1 MTSDRNR
8 ITALCLGLAATAVL
22 AGTASAQQRPMSI
35 NQWLQA
41 ERNNANM
48 ERAIREYERAR
59 FGTASQQ
66 PQQPHRSQPQY
77 RAPQP
82 AYQQPYSPPQQAQT
96 PQAAPQQP
104 VQPQPLTPNPQQP
117 QPYQGQQPV
126 YPQQQQQYQQPPQ
139 PYPYQAQPN
148 GGLPQHSNQ
157 PNTYQA
163 PPDALEK
170 IDKEYK
176 NRSVGYSS
184 TATGYYVSAHLGWSF
199 VGGSTYD
206 FGAVEVDADMS
217 MLSFQASSALGYK
230 LGNGLSL
237 EFAGTYQRS
246 AVDELTLEIPIAG
259 LSASTD
265 DVNGSV
271 SILAMMANA
280 KYELPLGQNISPY
293 VLGGIGPGMHF
304 INDVQE
310 TGDSVSIDDSGL
322 VFAYQFGAGVMVP
335 LNSRTSLDIGYR
347 YFGTTGADMEVS
359 GVEFEADFSNHSL
372 MLGLTH
378 QL

>member
-66 PQQPHRSQPQY
+66 PQQPYRSQPQY

-82 AYQQPYSPPQQAQT
+82 TYQQPYSPPQQAQT

-117 QPYQGQQPV
+117 QPHQGQQPV
-126 YPQQQQQYQQPPQ
+126 YPQQQYQPSPQ
-139 PYPYQAQPN
+139 PYPYQTQS
-148 GGLPQHSNQ
+148 GGALPQHSNQ

-170 IDKEYK
+170 IDNEY
-176 NRSVGYSS
+176 NPERL
-184 TATGYYVSAHLGWSF
+184 TGGPSRFYLGGHLGWPF
-199 VGGSTYD
+199 LMT
-206 FGAVEVDADMS
+206 ANVDAATADNELDMS
-217 MLSFQASSALGYK
+217 MLAFRAGGTVGYQFGKGFSAE
-230 LGNGLSL
+230 L
-237 EFAGTYQRS
+237 EGSYQLAEQKGS
-246 AVDELTLEIPIAG
+246 ADGMIA
-259 LSASTD
+259 
-265 DVNGSV
+265 V
-271 SILAMMANA
+271 LAFMPMARFEFNR
-280 KYELPLGQNISPY
+280 GHNSISPY
-293 VLGGIGPGMHF
+293 ITGGLGF
-304 INDVQE
+304 AQFSADDLQQLL
-310 TGDSVSIDDSGL
+310 TGATDSDSGL
-322 VFAYQFGAGVMVP
+322 AMAYQFGTGVTYP
-335 LNSRTSLDIGYR
+335 ITGKTSLDFGYR
-347 YFGTTGADMEVS
+347 YFGTTDADLELFDIEYS
-359 GVEFEADFSNHSL
+359 GNMSSHTL
-372 MLGLTH
+372 LLGIKH

>member
-1 MTSDRNR
+1 MTSNRNR
-8 ITALCLGLAATAVL
+8 LTGICIGLAVATL
-22 AGTASAQQRPMSI
+22 AASAATAQQRPMSI
-35 NQWLQA
+35 NEWLQA
-41 ERNNANM
+41 ERGNANM
-48 ERAIREYERAR
+48 ERAVREYERAR

-66 PQQPHRSQPQY
+66 PQQP
-77 RAPQP
+77 P
-82 AYQQPYSPPQQAQT
+82 AYQQPYYPPQQAQT
-96 PQAAPQQP
+96 PQAAPAQP
-104 VQPQPLTPNPQQP
+104 VQPQPLIPNQPQQ
-117 QPYQGQQPV
+117 YQQPV
-126 YPQQQQQYQQPPQ
+126 YPQQQYQQPPQ

-163 PPDALEK
+163 PPNALEK

-246 AVDELTLEIPIAG
+246 TVDELTLEIPIAG
-259 LSASTD
+259 LSESTD

-280 KYELPLGQNISPY
+280 KYELPFGQNISPY

>member
-82 AYQQPYSPPQQAQT
+82 AYQQSYSPPQQAQT

-126 YPQQQQQYQQPPQ
+126 YPQQQYQPSPQ
-139 PYPYQAQPN
+139 PYPYQTQS
-148 GGLPQHSNQ
+148 GGALPQHSNQ

-170 IDKEYK
+170 IDKEYDP
-176 NRSVGYSS
+176 
-184 TATGYYVSAHLGWSF
+184 TGSGGSPINGFYVDAHLGLPLVPQQAYTDSSS
-199 VGGSTYD
+199 VGGAD
-206 FGAVEVDADMS
+206 FSPLGLYVDA
-217 MLSFQASSALGYK
+217 ALGYK
-230 LGNGLSL
+230 FNDKFSVEL
-237 EFAGTYQRS
+237 EGGYQLVEYDEPRVAG
-246 AVDELTLEIPIAG
+246 G
-259 LSASTD
+259 
-265 DVNGSV
+265 V
-271 SILAMMANA
+271 SIISVLAN
-280 KYELPLGQNISPY
+280 GQYTHALRDGSAWYATGGMGLAQHKISDADVSGTSTSFDGSDIVLAY
-293 VLGGIGPGMHF
+293 QLGGGFLYPMS
-304 INDVQE
+304 
-310 TGDSVSIDDSGL
+310 T
-322 VFAYQFGAGVMVP
+322 
-335 LNSRTSLDIGYR
+335 RTSLDLGYR
-347 YFGTTGADMEVS
+347 YFGTTGADINS
-359 GVEFEADFSNHSL
+359 TFGDFTAEYSSHVF
-372 MLGLTH
+372 MLGIKY